1 MILSTVFCDMVNL
14 LLLFVSLIT
23 GILLRQF
30 NLVSLTASKDLNQ
43 LLVYFFIPALTL
55 LHIPATQFSAE
66 FFLPIFSS
74 WLVYLFSGLFFLGI
88 TKWQQFD
95 KNTLAALIMT
105 SGIGSTSFVGFPIF
119 ELIYGAKGL
128 EIGILMS
135 IAGTMLV
142 CMTLGIATGV
152 WFSSKA
158 LTVKHLFTRMLKF
171 PPFIAFIIALG
182 LNFSNYSHPVI
193 IQAILQKISSP
204 YSIIALLTIGLQIN
218 FSLPKAERKPL
229 SYGLFYK
236 LLLAPLIIYWLLT
249 TFTNANKMII
259 EIAVLGAAIGSMNL
273 VAIIAS
279 QMGLNPPLASKMVG
293 IGIPISLFTMYLIH
307 LLFQI

>member
-1 MILSTVFCDMVNL
+1 M
-14 LLLFVSLIT
+14 
-23 GILLRQF
+23 GILLRKF
-30 NLVSLTASKDLNQ
+30 NLVSSTASKDLNQ

-55 LHIPATQFSAE
+55 LHIPATQFSSE

-74 WLVYLFSGLFFLGI
+74 WLVYLFGGLFFLGI
-88 TKWQQFD
+88 TKCQQFD

-105 SGIGSTSFVGFPIF
+105 GGIGSTSFVGFPIF

-152 WFSSKA
+152 WFSSNEP
-158 LTVKHLFTRMLKF
+158 TVKHLFTRVLKF

-193 IQAILQKISSP
+193 IQAVLQKISSP

-218 FSLPKAERKPL
+218 FSLPKAELKPL

-236 LLLAPLIIYWLLT
+236 LLLAPLIIYGLLA

-279 QMGLNPPLASKMVG
+279 QMGLNPPLAAKMVG

-307 LLFQI
+307 LLFVTL